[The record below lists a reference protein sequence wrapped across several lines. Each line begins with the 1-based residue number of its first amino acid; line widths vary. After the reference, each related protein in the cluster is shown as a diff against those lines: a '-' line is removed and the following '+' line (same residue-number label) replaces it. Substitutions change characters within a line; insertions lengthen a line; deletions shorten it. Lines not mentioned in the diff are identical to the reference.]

1 MPTSTHKKTESE
13 LPPGQLI
20 ALCLGSLLALCVYY
34 FNYGITFD
42 EGHIEGAS
50 PFTMLLR
57 LLSIA
62 LIVWS
67 LRPFNFRFN
76 SLALLT
82 ILYVASATSFLL
94 SILISGESND
104 ILFFNNLLQL
114 PVLIALSATTQKI
127 NYARWL
133 RFIGVVL
140 ALQVIIDA
148 MIWLT
153 GASLWLSEAFIGG
166 VGNPSSF
173 GFLCCLLV
181 AFFLFHPKAGPIRW
195 VFVLVLAVGV
205 VMSKSLFAVIALGI
219 VYIAWML
226 FGWRRIILSVV
237 TIGAGAFGVTTL
249 LYNNDF
255 GQIAF
260 IEHKLNAVGALIG
273 LMDYDVDSS
282 ASVSLRVAIHEQ
294 TFTAIAQDPFR
305 LIYGHLEGK
314 QYWPMDSQFLTYLGS
329 FGVIILAGYI
339 FLHIT
344 WLRDAIRSRNRNI
357 NGVFNFFALLIFGL
371 IFFTN
376 RILDYFPVAIIYF
389 MLISMVTQTGRRRR
403 LDQ

>member
-1 MPTSTHKKTESE
+1 MPTSINKKTENE
-13 LPPGQLI
+13 LPLGQLI

-34 FNYGITFD
+34 FNYGTNFD

-50 PFTMLLR
+50 SLTVVLR
-57 LLSIA
+57 LLSII

-67 LRPFNFRFN
+67 LRPFNFLFN

-82 ILYVASATSFLL
+82 LLYFVSATSFLL
-94 SILISGESND
+94 SIVISGESND
-104 ILFFNNLLQL
+104 VLFFNNLLQV
-114 PVLIALSATTQKI
+114 PVLMALSATTQKV
-127 NYARWL
+127 NYVRWFQ
-133 RFIGVVL
+133 FIGIVL
-140 ALQVIIDA
+140 AVQVIIDV
-148 MIWLT
+148 MIWST

-181 AFFLFHPKAGPIRW
+181 AFFLFHPKAGSIRW

-219 VYIAWML
+219 VYISWTV
-226 FGWRRIILSVV
+226 FGWRRIILSIA
-237 TIGAGAFGVTTL
+237 TIGVGTFAGTTL
-249 LYNNDF
+249 LHNNDF

-260 IEHKLNAVGALIG
+260 IEHKLNALGALIG

-305 LIYGHLEGK
+305 LIYGHLEGS
-314 QYWPMDSQFLTYLGS
+314 QYWPMDSQILTYLGS
-329 FGVIILAGYI
+329 FGVIILGGYI
-339 FLHIT
+339 LLHVT
-344 WLRDAIRSRNRNI
+344 WMRDSIRRRNRNI
-357 NGVFNFFALLIFGL
+357 NGFFNFFALLIFGL

-376 RILDYFPVAIIYF
+376 RILDYFPVALIYF
-389 MLISMVTQTGRRRR
+389 AVVSMVARTGRRRL
-403 LDQ
+403 LDY